1 MTRLIDFRLH
11 RRVSRLGNSGHG
23 TPRDGAR
30 FPFTGVFLSLFL
42 LGPAFG
48 PELGLRLIPNLSAQ
62 DSSFD
67 NADVPDWLHERM
79 SLRVSNRRDNGD
91 MKSLVRPLSEPIGKS
106 VVQVVSD
113 GKPVSLG
120 VIIAPEGYVI
130 TKRSELSVDPI
141 RVRLADGRMFPARV
155 AAVRRKSDLAL
166 LRIEEL
172 TGNVPATTLVDQLPP
187 VGNFVISVGR
197 GGTPFGLGV
206 VGVGLRKVDHHG
218 RLGVVLADEQG
229 QATVRG
235 VWPDSGA
242 DAAGVVPGDRILAIN
257 GRRETN
263 RLAVINLL
271 RDMFPGESVRLT
283 ILRGETKLEMDAKI
297 REFGV
302 MQESENDSKVNGPRS
317 ARLSGFDQV
326 IQHDTVLN
334 PDECGGPILD
344 SEGRFIGLN
353 IARAG
358 RVVSYALPA
367 SVVIRDTNDMLSELR
382 VTPVSSR

>member
-1 MTRLIDFRLH
+1 MTLLIDIRLH
-11 RRVSRLGNSGHG
+11 RRDSTLGSSDLVTSKHASRVSL
-23 TPRDGAR
+23 
-30 FPFTGVFLSLFL
+30 TGVFLSLFL
-42 LGPAFG
+42 LGPALG
-48 PELGLRLIPNLSAQ
+48 PEFGAGLVKDVSAQ
-62 DSSFD
+62 DSSLD
-67 NADVPDWLHERM
+67 QTDVPDWLHERM

-91 MKSLVRPLSEPIGKS
+91 MKSLVRPLSESIGKS

-172 TGNVPATTLVDQLPP
+172 TGNVPAATLVDQLPP

-263 RLAVINLL
+263 RLAVI
-271 RDMFPGESVRLT
+271 
-283 ILRGETKLEMDAKI
+283 LRGDTKLEMDAKI

-367 SVVIRDTNDMLSELR
+367 SVVISDTNDMLSELR
-382 VTPVSSR
+382 ATPVSSR